1 MSDLV
6 RETIVVIL
14 VLIVVC
20 KGSQRN
26 ALSPYSKSGNVFTD
40 ENTRIAMRED
50 ASNPLFAKGHFRKN
64 PKKNTYIKMSKL
76 KGFYF
81 CQIMSLVQSMV
92 IFMNLLNGFYIR
104 YINVNG
110 ILGVNEEARM
120 RIYIIGAVWV
130 CINIC
135 VNLAFL
141 AYYTRI
147 LDKTRKKNLR
157 KLCRKDMIIAGEK
170 QDNGYEMLDY
180 PGEVSYREWIYKVEN
195 CFRNQFRGSS
205 WECWGNAGE
214 SKENIHMLI
223 EEDREQTK
231 TRIFVR
237 MQVDILND
245 SYIEQMN
252 KFLYKKIRSA
262 LSKGELPLES
272 PCLTCMI
279 CVRKRSE
286 IFENIFCSPV
296 ETGREDVFPIGI
308 VLEEHKIYVP
318 KMKNDVQDM
327 RYQEMKAGFL
337 EILKFASIS
346 IDIDK

>member
-1 MSDLV
+1 
-6 RETIVVIL
+6 
-14 VLIVVC
+14 
-20 KGSQRN
+20 
-26 ALSPYSKSGNVFTD
+26 
-40 ENTRIAMRED
+40 
-50 ASNPLFAKGHFRKN
+50 
-64 PKKNTYIKMSKL
+64 
-76 KGFYF
+76 
-81 CQIMSLVQSMV
+81 
-92 IFMNLLNGFYIR
+92 
-104 YINVNG
+104 
-110 ILGVNEEARM
+110 
-120 RIYIIGAVWV
+120 
-130 CINIC
+130 
-135 VNLAFL
+135 
-141 AYYTRI
+141 
-147 LDKTRKKNLR
+147 
-157 KLCRKDMIIAGEK
+157 
-170 QDNGYEMLDY
+170 
-180 PGEVSYREWIYKVEN
+180 
-195 CFRNQFRGSS
+195 
-205 WECWGNAGE
+205 
-214 SKENIHMLI
+214 MLI

-346 IDIDK
+346 IDIDKRWKFW